1 MIKYTEKCVI
11 KPLFLFIAF
20 HILCIESPYSMDTDH
35 NENIERQWSESL
47 DIYDHTGEHN
57 LHKSDSWFA
66 NTFVAINSENE
77 KNISSKCSKP
87 TIAELNLASARF
99 TIIGSKDDKIHFFS
113 FDLDKI
119 FVSGLNAL
127 DSSNKEV
134 ISEKLLETVIFPIT
148 HVHTEGKRP
157 GGGEIDKR
165 LREKVNTIL
174 GKNLV
179 IEGTHSE
186 ESILITLDNNLHTYL
201 AKAANGK
208 PLIILGTILEIS
220 SFKDPCSD
228 VCIPMLKAFMDNIY
242 VILTKKNV
250 EHIKI
255 SSKLENLVLVSGRKS
270 HKSKKEVDSRTGM
283 NIKKEKIKFNF
294 EAPSNRLF
302 SKKSD

>member
-1 MIKYTEKCVI
+1 MIKHTKKCAI

-35 NENIERQWSESL
+35 TENIERQWSESL
-47 DIYDHTGEHN
+47 DVYDHTGEHN
-57 LHKSDSWFA
+57 LHKSDDWFA
-66 NTFVAINSENE
+66 STFVAINSENE
-77 KNISSKCSKP
+77 KNISSKCEKK
-87 TIAELNLASARF
+87 TIVEQNVAAARF
-99 TIIGSKDDKIHFFS
+99 TIIGSIDDKLHFFS
-113 FDLDKI
+113 FNLGKI

-127 DSSNKEV
+127 NSSNKEV

-148 HVHTEGKRP
+148 HIEGKRP
-157 GGGEIDKR
+157 TGPEIDKI

-174 GKNLV
+174 GKV
-179 IEGTHSE
+179 VVDQGTHSE

-201 AKAANGK
+201 TKAANGK

-220 SFKDPCSD
+220 SLKDPCSD

-242 VILTKKNV
+242 VILTKKDV

-283 NIKKEKIKFNF
+283 NIKKEKIKLNF